1 MVQFMD
7 AIWIL
12 FYSPSVD
19 RVWHCVRGGL
29 TSTSTTG
36 FIPTFDIYSEK
47 QFPTGYKLEAWC
59 PTADLLA
66 LVNHQNELD
75 LYRLSWKRHWSVPVK
90 VQAAPAGGATINST
104 LGQHGLK
111 LHGFGVEG
119 GASMLQHHHHAGVPV
134 GAATTAVSAVSLV
147 WRPDGKMIAVGLSNG
162 YVNVYDYKDGSL
174 SYSIAP
180 SDIKRPIPRNI
191 STKGCMRCL
200 RWADISLGRHFQPA
214 FLSAHQT
221 SKSILDALLLLS
233 PIPPSTQQQ
242 MMLARSIFNKNNQG
256 AVGAGKS
263 GLNQKAST
271 ELPDEESSYIM
282 NVLFAGD
289 DQGYFLLR
297 LFGSVETERIS
308 LSQLVEASGDRRYKS
323 LSILKADIQLDLS
336 EMTVIALASKLKEN
350 ESAEDPTSERRLVQ
364 ITLSS
369 ELLHRHA
376 REIRSL
382 GLTKKPIDSLLGYMA
397 EALQVINT
405 DFKKVSQMT
414 EDCLESVQQI
424 LTDNGEVAT
433 APFEFV
439 QMFMTGRPSASLD
452 QYLQNELSHHGL
464 KRWEKSTKAAYA
476 NIRRVAF
483 ECLLPACERLM
494 IHLSDILGCS
504 RWTEEYSPLRL
515 EETLVFICIKIVG
528 DFVGSIERLFQVL
541 KTELK
546 HFSEFNN
553 WLQQETLQPTIRDP
567 DDPDEDSK
575 IFAPVDIQ
583 SVSEYLTTGLTNKAL
598 GGFFLEPDQISTPN
612 SDQGDLNSSDMKTL
626 HPSEP
631 TKQDQVA
638 AAYYDATPSYP
649 IVYTFSEELQSIPS
663 ESHSAKVR
671 TPEKA
676 PLEPEKKKS
685 SNPFAGS
692 AFRAAMSSRGFGPL
706 TSKKH
711 ASPTLS
717 SKNGA
722 GASETASIVTQHT
735 PSPSKPSLSSLTL
748 ERHLALMA
756 DRCKSIFETPAAVV
770 ARSVKVIHIIDL
782 MDLHQSKAPQGDHDD
797 DGGKGQDDAENEDEI
812 IESLKIAT
820 RYCYHAT
827 RGSRAST
834 LPRSNVQL
842 NESVATATWAADLNQ
857 FRKRK
862 ASSELRESTKSGAK
876 SSLPHSDDSTA
887 LGSLPSVSNHPT
899 ITESAGDIAPCD
911 LEEQDVEVVMLSLQ
925 DHGSTLEGLAS
936 SHQNLATTQHDPTRP
951 CFGIRDLS
959 FLDDDTLGVLLN
971 SSMATST
978 TATSAAF
985 ATTIREEQFLVSVP
999 LQSLGRPYHP
1009 IPVSGSMLT
1018 LAEPLPQSCILNK
1031 LIQLLGSGGGASHGE
1046 DAADANPP
1054 LVPFPLVRYSLPVSR
1069 SKCVTQ
1075 FSDPAYMESPPSCSS
1090 TPKDTAIAAEVSNKD
1105 KGSSARYRGLIGPC
1119 RISSNEREKSRVI
1132 SLHGPPHEGASILE
1146 GAGKI
1151 TVFDL

>member
-1 MVQFMD
+1 MT
-7 AIWIL
+7 
-12 FYSPSVD
+12 SPTIPHS
-19 RVWHCVRGGL
+19 RL

-147 WRPDGKMIAVGLSNG
+147 WRPD
-162 YVNVYDYKDGSL
+162 
-174 SYSIAP
+174 
-180 SDIKRPIPRNI
+180 
-191 STKGCMRCL
+191 
-200 RWADISLGRHFQPA
+200 
-214 FLSAHQT
+214 
-221 SKSILDALLLLS
+221 
-233 PIPPSTQQQ
+233 
-242 MMLARSIFNKNNQG
+242 
-256 AVGAGKS
+256 
-263 GLNQKAST
+263 
-271 ELPDEESSYIM
+271 
-282 NVLFAGD
+282 
-289 DQGYFLLR
+289 GYFLLR

-553 WLQQETLQPTIRDP
+553 WLQQVLETLQPTIRDP

-820 RYCYHAT
+820 RYCYHDLIPWHYLAIYLAPVDTDSEPFLCFLRTRRKKKAT